1 MKSYLK
7 GHHFNIGA
15 TGGRQI
21 INSSVSQDVAASA
34 VQGSNQEK
42 YSDQVAFS
50 KMLQNDFKKDQRSS
64 HFKVGFE

>member
-1 MKSYLK
+1 LDPRSFEKPLDGDNKKMKSYLK

-42 YSDQVAFS
+42 YSD
-50 KMLQNDFKKDQRSS
+50 
-64 HFKVGFE
+64 

>member
-1 MKSYLK
+1 LDPRSFEKPLDGDNKKMKSYLK

-34 VQGSNQEK
+34 V
-42 YSDQVAFS
+42 
-50 KMLQNDFKKDQRSS
+50 
-64 HFKVGFE
+64 